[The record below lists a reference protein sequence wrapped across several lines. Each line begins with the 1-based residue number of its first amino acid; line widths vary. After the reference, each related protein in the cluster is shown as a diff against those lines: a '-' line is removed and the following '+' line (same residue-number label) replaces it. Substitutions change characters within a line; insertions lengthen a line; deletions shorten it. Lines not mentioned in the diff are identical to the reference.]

1 MQPSI
6 FDWVGD
12 GLGDEEDLGLT
23 CLIALT
29 SCIVNGM
36 LFVAEIIGSTKANI
50 KQIAIRVL
58 IDLAIKE

>member
-6 FDWVGD
+6 FDRVGD

-29 SCIVNGM
+29 SCIVNGI
-36 LFVAEIIGSTKANI
+36 LFVARIIRSTKASV

-58 IDLAIKE
+58 IDLAIGE